1 MNRQPLNIALIV
13 NLYPP
18 YIVGGNE
25 ILARDVTE
33 ALRARGHRVH
43 ILTGY
48 GQNLPRD
55 GFSHGVLDLDLDR
68 KQDYFLGNLPLTAER
83 MFKWHLYSPR
93 SYQGVYQTLDQI
105 RPDAVIAWNLYSAS
119 MSPLVAARRSGPWP
133 VIAHPADKWLLYSLK
148 NLGDLVPAKRR
159 WHAWGLKIIKNF
171 IQPPLNH
178 FARPDYI
185 LAVSEFIRGLHIR
198 AGFPAAQ
205 SKATYLGVPVTQFP
219 TRVPEYPRGRPWRLI
234 FAGQLWA
241 GKGPQVAIEAI
252 HLLRF
257 LPELPAI
264 TLDIYGSGAESFVAY
279 LQGLIRERQIG
290 DRVHLNG
297 FISRQQLAQEFQRHD
312 AFLFCSIWDEP
323 FSGGLLEAL
332 SAGLP
337 TIATTAGGT
346 PEAIHDLQTG
356 LLVAPNQPQV
366 LADAIVRLMH
376 DPELYC
382 RLGHQGAQEVRQR
395 WSFDRYIDRLEE
407 IYYAIVE
414 NHRPNRPIILTA
426 PVLTADS

>member
-1 MNRQPLNIALIV
+1 MKHRPLTIALIV

-33 ALRARGHRVH
+33 ALRARGHRIH

-48 GQNLPRD
+48 GQNLPND
-55 GFSHGVLDLDLDR
+55 GFTHGVLDLDLDR
-68 KQDYFLGNLPLTAER
+68 KQDYFLGNLPLTLRR
-83 MFKWHLYSPR
+83 MLTWHLYSPR
-93 SYQGVYQTLDQI
+93 SYRGVHQALGQI

-119 MSPLVAARRSGPWP
+119 MSPLVAARRFPWP

-159 WHAWGLKIIKNF
+159 WHAWGLKLIKNF

-185 LAVSEFIRGLHIR
+185 LAVSEFIRDLHIR

-205 SKATYLGVPVTQFP
+205 SKATYLGVPVAQFE
-219 TRVPEYPRGRPWRLI
+219 TRVPEYPRDRPWRMI

-252 HLLRF
+252 HLLRHM
-257 LPELPAI
+257 PELPPV
-264 TLDIYGSGAESFVAY
+264 TLDIYGSGSESFVAY
-279 LQGLIRERQIG
+279 LQDLIRERQIG
-290 DRVHLNG
+290 DRVRLNG
-297 FISRQQLAQEFQRHD
+297 FISRQQLAHEFHSHD

-356 LLVAPNQPQV
+356 LLVPPDRPEA
-366 LADAIVRLMH
+366 LADAITRLMR

-382 RLGHQGAQEVRQR
+382 RLGHQGAAEVRQR

-407 IYYAIVE
+407 TYYTIVE
-414 NHRPNRPIILTA
+414 HHRPDRPITLSA
-426 PVLTADS
+426 GS